1 MSEVYILLKE
11 HVIHAL
17 TNSQAVTLKEFATKL
32 IAENEATQEEI
43 IKAYTQINTELIG
56 TTDIQ

>member
-1 MSEVYILLKE
+1 MSEAYILLKE

-17 TNSQAVTLKEFATKL
+17 TNTQAITLKEFATKL
-32 IAENEATQEEI
+32 VEENETIQDEI
-43 IKAYTQINTELIG
+43 MKAYKQINTELVG